1 MKELTKYKLNAT
13 IRYFGDAFFYPFF
26 ALYLINSGL
35 TEAKIGF
42 ILSITPI
49 VAIIVNPI
57 YSHICQDVKITRKV
71 LHVITIVEALIILAI
86 SFSKNFYLIS
96 GLVVLLA
103 IFGSS
108 HYGLLDSLTAIYAS
122 ETKINYTN
130 IRIFG
135 SIAYIIATTLG
146 GFVIQYLGFQFCF
159 AIACTAF
166 ILSGILYQFLKPIE
180 LNEEEQKK
188 EKPRYQVLL
197 KNKKYVFYALF
208 YVIMIGTTVSGEA
221 FFPTYLESRGI
232 TSDQYGL
239 IYSYFVIFEVVTI
252 IILNK
257 YFKKA
262 NYHVLLAIY
271 TILTS
276 IRLLVNYLYLPVSI
290 VVLFSAFR
298 GIANA
303 VVLFG
308 GFHYIIKLVGEKSV
322 TKAFMLMVL
331 MQSIYVAIFNNI
343 NGNIIEKYSYKT
355 FYFITMMISLF
366 TMTLAIFR
374 LFYYRKKEKEA
385 IS

>member
-1 MKELTKYKLNAT
+1 MKELTKYKLNAV
-13 IRYFGDAFFYPFF
+13 IRYFGDALFYPFF

-35 TEAKIGF
+35 AEAKIGF

-57 YSHICQDVKITRKV
+57 YSHICQDVKTTRKV
-71 LHVITIVEALIILAI
+71 LSIVTIIEALIIIAI
-86 SFSKNFYLIS
+86 SFSKNFYLVS
-96 GLVVLLA
+96 GLVILLA
-103 IFGSS
+103 VFGSS

-135 SIAYIIATTLG
+135 SIAYIVATTLG
-146 GFVIQYLGFQFCF
+146 GFIIQYLGFQVCF
-159 AIACTAF
+159 AIACTSF
-166 ILSGILYQFLKPIE
+166 ILSGVMYQSLKPIE
-180 LNEEEQKK
+180 LNEDEQKK
-188 EKPRYQVLL
+188 EKPRYEALL

-232 TSDQYGL
+232 TSNQYGL
-239 IYSYFVIFEVVTI
+239 VYSYFVLFEVVTI
-252 IILNK
+252 IVLNK

-262 NYHVLLAIY
+262 NYHLLLAIY

-276 IRLLVNYLYLPVSI
+276 IRLLVNYLYLPVFV

-308 GFHYIIKLVGEKSV
+308 GFHYIIKLVGEKTV

-343 NGNIIEKYSYKT
+343 NGNIIEMYSYKT
-355 FYFITMMISLF
+355 FYFIIMILSLF
-366 TMTLAIFR
+366 IMVLSLFR

-385 IS
+385 I

>member
-1 MKELTKYKLNAT
+1 MKELTKYKINTT
-13 IRYFGDAFFYPFF
+13 IRYFGDALFYPFF

-35 TEAKIGF
+35 TESKIGF
-42 ILSITPI
+42 VLSITPI
-49 VAIIVNPI
+49 IAIIANPI
-57 YSHICQDVKITRKV
+57 YSYICQDVKTTRKV
-71 LHVITIVEALIILAI
+71 LRIITVLEAFIIIAI
-86 SFSKNFYLIS
+86 SFSNNFYLIS

-103 IFGSS
+103 LFGSS

-122 ETKINYTN
+122 EAKINYTN

-146 GFVIQYLGFQFCF
+146 GFVVQYLGFKFCF
-159 AIACTAF
+159 AIASTAF
-166 ILSGILYQFLKPIE
+166 ILSGFMYQVLKPIE

-188 EKPRYQVLL
+188 EKPRYQMLL

-208 YVIMIGTTVSGEA
+208 YVVMIGTTVSGEA

-232 TSDQYGL
+232 TSNQYGL
-239 IYSYFVIFEVVTI
+239 VYSFFVLFEVVTI

-271 TILTS
+271 TILTT
-276 IRLLVNYLYLPVSI
+276 IRLLVNFLYLPVI
-290 VVLFSAFR
+290 VVVLFSAFR

-308 GFHYIIKLVGEKSV
+308 GFHYIIKLVGEKTV
-322 TKAFMLMVL
+322 TKAFMFMVL
-331 MQSIYVAIFNNI
+331 LQSIYVAIFNNI
-343 NGNIIEKYSYKT
+343 NGNIIELHSYKT
-355 FYFITMMISLF
+355 FYLVNMLISLLV
-366 TMTLAIFR
+366 MVLALFR
-374 LFYYRKKEKEA
+374 LFYYCKKEKEA
-385 IS
+385 F

>member
-1 MKELTKYKLNAT
+1 MKELTKYKLNAV
-13 IRYFGDAFFYPFF
+13 IRYFGDALFYPFF

-35 TEAKIGF
+35 AEAKIGF

-57 YSHICQDVKITRKV
+57 YSHICQDVKTTRKV
-71 LHVITIVEALIILAI
+71 LSIVTIIEALIIIAI
-86 SFSKNFYLIS
+86 SFSKNFYLVS
-96 GLVVLLA
+96 GLVILLA
-103 IFGSS
+103 VFGSS

-135 SIAYIIATTLG
+135 SIAYIVATTLG
-146 GFVIQYLGFQFCF
+146 GFIIQYLGFQVCF
-159 AIACTAF
+159 AIACTSF
-166 ILSGILYQFLKPIE
+166 ILSGVMYQSLKPIE
-180 LNEEEQKK
+180 LNEDEQKK
-188 EKPRYQVLL
+188 EKPRYEALL

-232 TSDQYGL
+232 TSNQYGL
-239 IYSYFVIFEVVTI
+239 VYSYFVLFEVVTI
-252 IILNK
+252 IVLNK

-262 NYHVLLAIY
+262 NYHLLLAIY

-276 IRLLVNYLYLPVSI
+276 IRLLVNYLYLPVF
-290 VVLFSAFR
+290 VVILFSAFR

-308 GFHYIIKLVGEKSV
+308 GFHYIIKLVGEKTV

-343 NGNIIEKYSYKT
+343 NGNIIEMYSYKT
-355 FYFITMMISLF
+355 FYFIIMILSLF
-366 TMTLAIFR
+366 IMVLSLFR

-385 IS
+385 I